1 MEYKHCYA
9 CKSSWEDLLE
19 FQKEI
24 SKHAYLILVF
34 RKLTDHCVHHYVI
47 HSEYHGA
54 WYELQGERDKRVTK
68 GYDFLDRSLV

>member
-34 RKLTDHCVHHYVI
+34 RKLTDHCVHHCVI
-47 HSEYHGA
+47 HSEYHGSM
-54 WYELQGERDKRVTK
+54 V
-68 GYDFLDRSLV
+68 